1 MKHHHTLRNGY
12 FSVCRGK
19 NNLLALRFGDSTAES
34 PGDATHVDAAL
45 TLCAE
50 FSSPHPHASN
60 DPPRV
65 LSPNQNLQFLSW
77 RMWAFFAPLIEVHR
91 WWHAQGNAFPHTP
104 HHCQTPAVPV
114 LLIFGAEGGWGWG
127 VSEEMAWFSL
137 ESLLFFSDDGVC
149 LLFEDAAPVWLKEP
163 RWMRHAKWCPE
174 EKEPTEM
181 LLHSSLPPAG
191 NCDRGPAEDC

>member
-65 LSPNQNLQFLSW
+65 LSPNPNLQFLSW

-114 LLIFGAEGGWGWG
+114 LLIFGAEGGRGGGCPRRWRDSLW
-127 VSEEMAWFSL
+127 SRSCFFPTMAFVCFL
-137 ESLLFFSDDGVC
+137 RTLRLFD
-149 LLFEDAAPVWLKEP
+149 
-163 RWMRHAKWCPE
+163 
-174 EKEPTEM
+174 
-181 LLHSSLPPAG
+181 
-191 NCDRGPAEDC
+191 

>member
-1 MKHHHTLRNGY
+1 MIRL
-12 FSVCRGK
+12 
-19 NNLLALRFGDSTAES
+19 
-34 PGDATHVDAAL
+34 
-45 TLCAE
+45 
-50 FSSPHPHASN
+50 
-60 DPPRV
+60 PRV

-77 RMWAFFAPLIEVHR
+77 RMWAFFCALIEVHR

-114 LLIFGAEGGWGWG
+114 PLIFGAEAGWGWG
-127 VSEEMAWFSL
+127 VSEEMARFSL

-149 LLFEDAAPVWLKEP
+149 LLLEDAAPVWLKEP

-181 LLHSSLPPAG
+181 LLPSSLPPAG
-191 NCDRGPAEDC
+191 NCDRGPRRWLLNEDFSFTAPSTLDTSFFFFSFSRQTSKWRGINSPQVIAGHLTVAGAVRECQTI